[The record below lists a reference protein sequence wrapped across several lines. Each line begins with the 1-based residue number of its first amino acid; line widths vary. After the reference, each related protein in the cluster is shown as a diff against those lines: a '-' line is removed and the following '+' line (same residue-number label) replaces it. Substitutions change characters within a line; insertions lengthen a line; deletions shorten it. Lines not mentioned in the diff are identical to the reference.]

1 MEKKEKKLKKSI
13 KVKMLKKS
21 IKNIEKKKVIDFFK
35 KDKTMKALPPVKCCV
50 SFYSWVLTPK
60 YNIWHG
66 IVGAGSTV
74 RLDKVQE
81 VEPVLNSAINN
92 KQ

>member
-1 MEKKEKKLKKSI
+1 
-13 KVKMLKKS
+13 
-21 IKNIEKKKVIDFFK
+21 
-35 KDKTMKALPPVKCCV
+35 MKALPPDKCCV
-50 SFYSWVLTPK
+50 KFYSWVLTPK

-74 RLDKVQE
+74 RLDSVQE

-92 KQ
+92 LKLQ